1 MPLSPDAP
9 DDPYPVTPCGRL
21 SRRAV
26 GAFATAGLAA
36 GLVLQGHPAHV
47 HADEPPSSQLNA
59 DGTTP
64 FNFHLAPSA
73 PKTLTGGS
81 IRTVSIAEMPR
92 LTGLSMQLV
101 EIAPGALREVHWHP
115 NASEI
120 GYVLAGDGVMSI
132 LSTSGDNA
140 RFPIGVGTSTFVPRG
155 DAHAIENNGE
165 KPLLILIGFSHESPE
180 HLTFSESIPWFPTR
194 VIEQTL
200 GVATDTLPLF
210 PPRGDLA
217 IVPNPAP
224 GATPIATTGN
234 DDGAPYSAALSALP
248 LANFGG
254 GTVQALKAEVV
265 PKLTDMTLLRLVIDV
280 GAVREPHWHGNAG
293 EFNYCIRG
301 SAEVGIVAPTGESW
315 TFALD
320 VGDVAFIPNNWFH
333 SIANVGDEE
342 VEIVAFFDATAP
354 SRIDLST
361 MAGFFPPEVLAA
373 SLDVS
378 PDVFADL
385 PKEGTVVIAPA
396 LPSVGPGA
404 TPTP

>member
-1 MPLSPDAP
+1 MPLSPDDPVDHSPVAP
-9 DDPYPVTPCGRL
+9 RGRL

-36 GLVLQGHPAHV
+36 GLVIQGHPRYAH
-47 HADEPPSSQLNA
+47 AEEPASSQLNA

-64 FNFHLAPSA
+64 FNFHLVSSA
-73 PKTLTGGS
+73 PKTLAGGT
-81 IRTVSIAEMPR
+81 IRTASVAEMPR

-115 NASEI
+115 NAAEI
-120 GYVLAGDGVMSI
+120 GYVLAGNGVMSI

-140 RFPIGVGTSTFVPRG
+140 RFPITSGTSTFVPRG
-155 DAHAIENNGE
+155 DAHAIENNGDV
-165 KPLLILIGFSHESPE
+165 PLVILIGFSHELPE
-180 HLTFSESIPWFPTR
+180 HLTLSESIPWFPTR

-200 GVATDTLPLF
+200 GVEAGTLPLF

-224 GATPIATTGN
+224 GATATTAN
-234 DDGAPYSAALSALP
+234 VAESPYSATLAALP
-248 LANFGG
+248 LATFGG
-254 GTVQALKAEVV
+254 GTVQALKPEVV
-265 PKLTDMTLLRLVIDV
+265 PKLTDMTLLRLMIDI

-293 EFNYCIRG
+293 EFNYCVRG
-301 SAEVGIVAPTGESW
+301 SAEVGIVAPSGESW
-315 TFALD
+315 TFTLD

-333 SIANVGDEE
+333 AITNVGDEE

-361 MAGFFPPEVLAA
+361 MAGFFPSEVLAA
-373 SLDVS
+373 SLDIS

-385 PKEGTVVIAPA
+385 PKEGTIVIAPA
-396 LPSVGPGA
+396 LPSVGPEA